1 MEVVDISSSLPE
13 FAARWARTV
22 EKTRQGGLP
31 APFAATP
38 HIRPGSGQACSGC
51 GERIEPT
58 EREFET
64 SYSNALTFRF
74 HSECYRAW
82 TAFRRGP
89 SAVTGLGP
97 RPVRRLRRNRT
108 ILPEGGDSSPRG

>member
-1 MEVVDISSSLPE
+1 MEVIDISSSLPE

-31 APFAATP
+31 APFAAMP
-38 HIRPGSGQACSGC
+38 HIGAGSGQACSGC
-51 GERIEPT
+51 GDCIAAT

-64 SYSNALTFRF
+64 RYANALTFRF

-82 TAFRRGP
+82 TAFRRGG
-89 SAVTGLGP
+89 SALRMKPRSARRPGRTG
-97 RPVRRLRRNRT
+97 T
-108 ILPEGGDSSPRG
+108 TLPEGGDSSPRG